1 MVLVHWLLL
10 LECISLLLQVLPGG
24 VLILLYLHKIVL
36 LIPHDLQTGLVFL
49 LMPLHYHLGWE
60 TLVFLAQ

>member
-10 LECISLLLQVLPGG
+10 LEYISLLLQVLPGG
-24 VLILLYLHKIVL
+24 VLILLYLHEIV